1 MIYRQTYLVYSLFGS
16 LPPMVNLIKETN
28 LMSDDTSRI
37 IDLIRN
43 TEKQN
48 TSIDAQNKE
57 LEMIITELEE
67 YKRMLVETIKEKL
80 KAEDYP
86 EFIKILLKKK

>member
-1 MIYRQTYLVYSLFGS
+1 
-16 LPPMVNLIKETN
+16 MVNLIKETN